1 MSIFGDKA
9 FWADFMKRAKTN
21 SAYRGKVRSVLLSRE
36 AANINFTAFGVTIRG
51 TIFADIAGDMV
62 ADKATRHVV
71 VNKDYND
78 GGAAY
83 FRDTNTMEVGLD
95 AVNSRIWKGYVVHEA
110 VHAWIDKSRLR
121 PLMVDNEALAYIA
134 QAIFYRR
141 VGVRSSRFSTA
152 SYLSARSVGNFYING
167 QTPPDNLLT
176 KLKTD
181 ILSSPTYGHLTT
193 ATVDEAND
201 G

>member
-1 MSIFGDKA
+1 M
-9 FWADFMKRAKTN
+9 
-21 SAYRGKVRSVLLSRE
+21 LSRE

-51 TIFADIAGDMV
+51 TVFADIAGDLHG
-62 ADKATRHVV
+62 DKATRSVV

-83 FRDTNTMEVGLD
+83 YRETNTLEVGLD
-95 AVNSRIWKGYVVHEA
+95 AVNSRLWKGYIIHEA
-110 VHAWIDKSRLR
+110 VHAWIDKSKLR

-134 QAIFYRR
+134 QAIYYRR
-141 VGVRSSRFSTA
+141 VGVSRSRFSTP
-152 SYLSARSVGNFYING
+152 SYLSARNIGNYYING
-167 QTPPDNLLT
+167 QIPPDGLFT

-181 ILSSPTYGHLTT
+181 ILSSPTYSHLTLT
-193 ATVDEAND
+193 TRDEAND